1 MGNCSSCP
9 VKDFKPVFSLK
20 VNTGHVYVDA
30 PQADVLR
37 ALDRYLAQDGMEP
50 HALAPDDHPAAMK
63 AIRDVE
69 ERLFW
74 VSPRLGA
81 WCGVFE
87 FRYYGLEPD
96 RLAYID
102 ELVGESISNDLGA
115 RVLNMEL
122 IGGRG
127 VWGFRLLE
135 SGRET
140 AEGQHEEA
148 PGKAVLPSL
157 EAFVREHGLANCGIG
172 YENIPGYPARA
183 IDGIPQLGDYIEGLD
198 RFVHRAY
205 RATAQRRAQ
214 NEIMRKH
221 LEDAEAG
228 VTPR

>member
-1 MGNCSSCP
+1 MGDCSSCP

-30 PQADVLR
+30 PQGDVLR
-37 ALDRYLAQDGMEP
+37 ALDRYLAEDGMEP
-50 HALAPDDHPAAMK
+50 HDLTPQDHPASMK

-74 VSPRLGA
+74 ISPRLGA

-102 ELVGESISNDLGA
+102 ELVGEFISRDLGV

-135 SGRET
+135 SGREA
-140 AEGQHEEA
+140 AEGAYEET
-148 PGKAVLPSL
+148 PGHPVLPTL
-157 EAFVREHGLANCGIG
+157 EAFVREHALANCGIG
-172 YENIPGYPARA
+172 YENIPGYPARG

-198 RFVHRAY
+198 LFAHRAY
-205 RATAQRRAQ
+205 RATAERRAN
-214 NEIMRKH
+214 NEEIKRRQ
-221 LEDAEAG
+221 EEAETG
-228 VTPR
+228 VTPP